1 MQSTAHATDPLA
13 TIERHLIRIE
23 QVLELQT
30 IAIAQLRDE
39 LAATTRGNEWSHAQ
53 FGGMILI
60 LVRDMRELRTT
71 LICSVVN
78 EGPIS
83 AQSIEMLL
91 RETFEDRRELETAV
105 HTPRRHRG
113 N

>member
-39 LAATTRGNEWSHAQ
+39 LVLHPSKVDER
-53 FGGMILI
+53 
-60 LVRDMRELRTT
+60 
-71 LICSVVN
+71 
-78 EGPIS
+78 PI
-83 AQSIEMLL
+83 I
-91 RETFEDRRELETAV
+91 
-105 HTPRRHRG
+105 G
-113 N
+113 

>member
-1 MQSTAHATDPLA
+1 MQPTDPATDPLA
-13 TIERHLIRIE
+13 SIERHLIRLE

-39 LAATTRGNEWSHAQ
+39 LAAATRSNDWSHAQ
-53 FGGMILI
+53 FGEMIRI
-60 LVRDMRELRTT
+60 LVRDLRELRTT
-71 LICSVVN
+71 LICSVVS

-83 AQSIEMLL
+83 VQSIQALL
-91 RETFEDRRELETAV
+91 RQTAEDRRELELATQPP
-105 HTPRRHRG
+105 HHQRG

>member
-1 MQSTAHATDPLA
+1 MQPTTHANDPLA
-13 TIERHLIRIE
+13 SIEHHLICIE

-39 LAATTRGNEWSHAQ
+39 LAATTRSNEWSHAQ
-53 FGGMILI
+53 FGEMIRI

-113 N
+113 K